1 MTGHIRERSPGSF
14 EIRYSL
20 GTDPA
25 TGRRKIAT
33 ATVRG
38 GRKDAEREL
47 RRLLRAVDTGEH
59 SSDPER
65 MTVGDWFE
73 KWLAAVRAEV
83 SPATHA
89 RYTAMVD
96 NYLRPAWGAMR
107 LSKFAPAHIQDTYAQ
122 WGDGGRRDGRTG
134 PLAASTRR
142 LLHRV
147 LTASLNRA
155 VELQLI
161 TRNPAVV
168 LRRRL
173 PKLERAEMR
182 TLTPEQS
189 RGLLDELRGS
199 PQYWPVMLALAT
211 GARRGEVLAL
221 RWKHVDTERGT
232 LRIAES
238 VSPELRFGPTK
249 SGKPRSVSLP
259 AVAVQELCQRRREQA
274 EELLRLG
281 VRQEPETLVC
291 TWPDGSLIGPESLSN
306 FCDRLFQRLGL
317 PGRFHVLRHTH
328 ATQLLLAGVH
338 PKVAQERLGHAT
350 VAMTLDIY
358 SHVTEK
364 QHDDAADRIDE
375 VLRGAR

>member
-1 MTGHIRERSPGSF
+1 MSGHIRARSPGSF
-14 EIRYSL
+14 ELRYRVN
-20 GTDPA
+20 GKVVT
-25 TGRRKIAT
+25 TTFK
-33 ATVRG
+33 G
-38 GRKDAEREL
+38 GKRQAEAEL

-59 SSDPER
+59 AADPSR
-65 MTVGDWFE
+65 MTVGQWLDR
-73 KWLAAVRAEV
+73 WLAMVRTEATA
-83 SPATHA
+83 ATHA
-89 RYTAMVD
+89 RYEALVQ
-96 NYLRPAWGAMR
+96 NYLRPAWGTLALAK
-107 LSKFAPAHIQDTYAQ
+107 LSPTHIQDTYSQ
-122 WGDGGRRDGRTG
+122 WAEGGRRDGREG

-161 TRNPAVV
+161 PRNPAVV

-173 PKLERAEMR
+173 PKAERAEMQ
-182 TLTPEQS
+182 TLTEEQT
-189 RGLLDELRGS
+189 RALLEELRGQ

-221 RWKHVDTERGT
+221 RWRHVDLDRGT
-232 LRIAES
+232 VRIAES

-249 SGKPRSVSLP
+249 SGKPRLVTLP
-259 AVAVQELCQRRREQA
+259 ATTVQELRQRRREQA

-281 VRQEPETLVC
+281 ARQDADNLIC
-291 TWPDGSLIGPESLSN
+291 AWQDGSLIRPEQLSH
-306 FCDRLFQRLGL
+306 FCDRLFDRLGL

-328 ATQLLLAGVH
+328 ATQLLLAGIH

-358 SHVTEK
+358 SHVTER
-364 QHDDAADRIDE
+364 QHDEAAERIDD
-375 VLRGAR
+375 VLRGRR